1 MANPEQVE
9 DKPVSEPGVE
19 SNVSV
24 QDGAD
29 KVYGR
34 PGAKGRNTILLLSL
48 VLALVVAVLAARYLF

>member
-1 MANPEQVE
+1 MANPEQVQ
-9 DKPVSEPGVE
+9 DKPVSKPGVE

-34 PGAKGRNTILLLSL
+34 SGARGRNTILLISL
-48 VLALVVAVLAARYLF
+48 LLALIVGILVARYLF